1 MISFLFSRK
10 KTNLGLLRVCFSF
23 DFSVFICYNKSMK
36 KKTAPVQKKCFRFQ
50 FTPVV
55 LLMSAAALL
64 VCALGIALSV
74 YNIFK
79 SGLHS
84 FTDFLKYPFLILI
97 SIALAVIVVALLI
110 KSQYIVDDKNFT
122 TQFGLIKSKCALKDI
137 TSVVLDRDT
146 NKLTVYMGEAYS
158 VLSVQPSWNEDFV
171 RALLKGNP
179 SIDYSYTI
187 RENNPDEDDKKKK

>member
-1 MISFLFSRK
+1 
-10 KTNLGLLRVCFSF
+10 
-23 DFSVFICYNKSMK
+23 MK
-36 KKTAPVQKKCFRFQ
+36 KKNAPVQKKCFRFQ
-50 FTPVV
+50 FTPAV
-55 LLMSAAALL
+55 LLMSSAALL
-64 VCALGIALSV
+64 VCAIGIALSV
-74 YNIFK
+74 YNILK

-97 SIALAVIVVALLI
+97 SLALAVIVVALLI

-122 TQFGLIKSKCALKDI
+122 TQFGIIKSKCALKDI

-146 NKLTVYMGEAYS
+146 DKLTVYMGEAYS

-179 SIDYSYTI
+179 SIDYSYTV
-187 RENNPDEDDKKKK
+187 RENKPDENGKKKK

>member
-1 MISFLFSRK
+1 
-10 KTNLGLLRVCFSF
+10 
-23 DFSVFICYNKSMK
+23 MK

-110 KSQYIVDDKNFT
+110 KSQYIVE
-122 TQFGLIKSKCALKDI
+122 CALKDI

-187 RENNPDEDDKKKK
+187 RENKPDEDDKKKK

>member
-1 MISFLFSRK
+1 
-10 KTNLGLLRVCFSF
+10 
-23 DFSVFICYNKSMK
+23 MK

-110 KSQYIVDDKNFT
+110 KSQYIVDDKNFSSHIST
-122 TQFGLIKSKCALKDI
+122 VPFFWRRSPRTEPGALFIFARKRIDQNYVNNLSDGPIYEIRYKIDHIHYI
-137 TSVVLDRDT
+137 TSAT
-146 NKLTVYMGEAYS
+146 KSG
-158 VLSVQPSWNEDFV
+158 
-171 RALLKGNP
+171 
-179 SIDYSYTI
+179 
-187 RENNPDEDDKKKK
+187 

>member
-146 NKLTVYMGEAYS
+146 NKLTVYMGKPIPCSPYS
-158 VLSVQPSWNEDFV
+158 PPGTRISCGRF
-171 RALLKGNP
+171 
-179 SIDYSYTI
+179 
-187 RENNPDEDDKKKK
+187 